1 MKNSKMPPDDAPAP
15 SLKEA
20 LRLLWRYGWAET
32 ADRKRVVRFA
42 GLYLAVGTLALLAG
56 GAVLL
61 IVLGLLRGAFL
72 AAPLYPRWNDVL
84 HRLGWPTRGVDWE
97 AAPGLWRR
105 LHTALWVV
113 LSGGAVVVGI
123 FYLWR
128 YGFCAQNLICRAFIP

>member
-1 MKNSKMPPDDAPAP
+1 MPPDDAPTP

-20 LRLLWRYGWAET
+20 LRLLWRYGWDEAPN
-32 ADRKRVVRFA
+32 RKRVVRFA
-42 GLYLAVGTLALLAG
+42 ALYLVVGTLALLAG

-61 IVLGLLRGAFL
+61 IVLGVLRGAFL

-84 HRLGWPTRGVDWE
+84 HRLGWPTRNVDWE
-97 AAPGLWRR
+97 TAPGLWRR

-113 LSGGAVVVGI
+113 LSGGAVVVGV

-128 YGFCAQNLICRAFIP
+128 YGFCAQNLICRFLTP